1 MARNPVCAPNS
12 ARRARGCRAPA
23 FALLALLAG
32 AALAD
37 TVKVEVGGL
46 NKLERA
52 NVLSLLGIAREQ
64 GDPTLSEGRIRLL
77 HRRAKDDIRA
87 ALEPFGYY
95 RVVVAS
101 NLQHEGA
108 NWYATYNVEIGPQ
121 IPIAEFDL
129 QVQGEGAS
137 DAAFAA
143 LRAKLPIV
151 VGAPLLHANYEE
163 ARRMLTRLATDRGYF
178 DARFTRH
185 EIRVDLARYTATIYL
200 YFDTGPRYRFGPVM
214 LETGGELSRDWLIRY
229 VRFREGD
236 DFDAAKLTELQ
247 SALVGSDYFSTV
259 DVRPVP
265 ERAEGGRVPV
275 EVRLALRKRD
285 RYTAGAGFGTDTGA
299 RGKLGW
305 ERRYI
310 GDRGQRFGTELNVSQ
325 IRTALT
331 AQYTIPVYNPITDAI
346 VLSTGW
352 THDYP
357 DTSDSRTVKTGI
369 SLTRGFGEWRLTG
382 YTTYQRER
390 FEVANDSGDVTV
402 LMPGATALWVR
413 ADNRVYTRRGYS
425 VQLDVRGA
433 NDYLVSDV
441 NFLQGR
447 AQAKAIF
454 PAGEDARLIVR
465 GDGGA
470 TRMQAFDDMPATLR
484 FYAGGDNSVRG
495 YAYNSIGPLN
505 AQGEVT
511 GGKYL
516 LVGSVEYEHRIYEK
530 WSAALFYD
538 YGNAFL
544 GLGAGEPFKKGAGVG
559 LRWRSPIGNVRL
571 DVASAISEPD
581 RPWRIH
587 FTLGPDF

>member
-1 MARNPVCAPNS
+1 MARNPACARSS
-12 ARRARGCRAPA
+12 ARHARGYRAAFA

-32 AALAD
+32 GALAD

-46 NKLERA
+46 GEIQRK
-52 NVLSLLGIAREQ
+52 NVLNLLGIAREQ
-64 GDPTLSEGRIRLL
+64 GDPSLSEGRIRLL
-77 HRRAKDDIRA
+77 HRRAEADIRA

-95 RVVVAS
+95 RAVIES
-101 NLQHEGA
+101 RLRHEGA
-108 NWYATYNVEIGPQ
+108 EWYATYNVQIGPQ
-121 IPIAEFDL
+121 IPVAEFDL
-129 QVQGEGAS
+129 QVLGAGAG
-137 DAAFAA
+137 DPAFAT
-143 LRAKLPIV
+143 LREKLPIV

-185 EIRVDLARYTATIYL
+185 EIRVDLTRYTATVYL
-200 YFDTGPRYRFGPVM
+200 HFDTGPRYRLGPVI
-214 LETGGELSRDWLIRY
+214 LESGGQLSRDWLMRY

-236 DFDAAKLTELQ
+236 AYDVARVNELQ
-247 SALVGSDYFSTV
+247 SSLAGSDYFSTV
-259 DVRPVP
+259 DVRPAP
-265 ERAEGGRVPV
+265 EQADAGRVPI

-285 RYTAGAGFGTDTGA
+285 RYTAGAGFGTDAGA

-310 GDRGQRFGTELNVSQ
+310 GDRGQRLGTELNVSQ

-357 DTSDSRTVKTGI
+357 DTSDSRTLKTGI

-433 NDYLVSDV
+433 NDYVVSDV

-454 PAGEDARLIVR
+454 PAGERARLIVR

-470 TRMQAFDDMPATLR
+470 TRMQAFEDMPATLR

-495 YAYNSIGPLN
+495 YAYNSIGPVN

-516 LVGSVEYEHRIYEK
+516 LVGSVEYERRIYQK

-538 YGNAFL
+538 HGNAF
-544 GLGAGEPFKKGAGVG
+544 LGAGEPFKDGAGVG
-559 LRWRSPIGNVRL
+559 LRWQSPIGNVRL